1 MLVVAVVSAL
11 AFAGCGPRHAVDR
24 DAVRPS
30 ASSTAIEHGVLDL
43 VNRHRSERGL
53 PPLVLDARI
62 ARQARLHSVAMATGA
77 TPPGHAGFDERV
89 RALRRDM
96 PCRRTAENVAFNQ
109 GYRDPASQAVRGW
122 LRSSGHRENI
132 EGPYQSTGIGVA
144 SDARG
149 NVYFTQI
156 FVGR

>member
-1 MLVVAVVSAL
+1 MIVVAVVSAL
-11 AFAGCGPRHAVDR
+11 AFAGCAPRHAVDR
-24 DAVRPS
+24 GAVRPS
-30 ASSTAIEHGVLDL
+30 ASSAAIERDAFDL

-53 PPLVLDARI
+53 APLVLDARI
-62 ARQARLHSVAMATGA
+62 SRQARLHSVAMATGSA
-77 TPPGHAGFDERV
+77 PPGHARFDERV
-89 RALRRDM
+89 RALRRVM

-109 GYRDPASQAVRGW
+109 GYRDPASEAVRGW
-122 LRSSGHRENI
+122 LRSPGHRENI

-144 SDARG
+144 TDAQG